1 MTTARSGRLS
11 RGGLLKAAAFLLPA
25 ALFLGAM
32 LVYPIIFTAIRS
44 TFDASGQNFVG
55 LGNYVKIFSE
65 PRTLVAIRNNLIWVL
80 VVPIAVTGIGLIL
93 AVLSNNL
100 RFRSAF
106 RLFLFLPLVV
116 SGLAAGVTFR
126 FLYAADPDVGA
137 VNALVRGVAHI
148 FQPPGDYP
156 TARPAATAPL
166 EALDGGFLSTEPV
179 ASGSTL
185 NLGLVGIMPGRLPE
199 GSERALA
206 AEPAAGTV
214 QGTVWLD
221 ASAGGT
227 PGVIDEAELGLPGI
241 TVQLLS
247 GNRVEGSAL
256 TDGAGRFS
264 IEAPP
269 GDYQVQLAPNQF
281 RAPHPGVAWLGPALI
296 TPAIMIGYI
305 WMQTG
310 FALIIVGAGLSGI
323 DKELQE
329 SARIEGAT
337 EFQVL
342 RQITIPLLAPVLLVV
357 MVTTTISVLKIFDL
371 VLVIAPE
378 SLQQHANV
386 LALEMWRAS
395 FGGARDFGLG
405 SALSVVLFLLIIPAM
420 IFNLRRFKAS

>member
-227 PGVIDEAELGLPGI
+227 PGVIDEAELGLRFTLSQPI
-241 TVQLLS
+241 T
-247 GNRVEGSAL
+247 
-256 TDGAGRFS
+256 
-264 IEAPP
+264 
-269 GDYQVQLAPNQF
+269 
-281 RAPHPGVAWLGPALI
+281 
-296 TPAIMIGYI
+296 
-305 WMQTG
+305 
-310 FALIIVGAGLSGI
+310 
-323 DKELQE
+323 
-329 SARIEGAT
+329 
-337 EFQVL
+337 
-342 RQITIPLLAPVLLVV
+342 
-357 MVTTTISVLKIFDL
+357 
-371 VLVIAPE
+371 
-378 SLQQHANV
+378 
-386 LALEMWRAS
+386 
-395 FGGARDFGLG
+395 
-405 SALSVVLFLLIIPAM
+405 ALSPPLKPSGPSANRRSRAFSCRSLIRLRKRSRRWVFAIRKRMRARVRSCAARTIAANHSSQWSILLDWLARC
-420 IFNLRRFKAS
+420 NCA